1 MRIHKILAIWN
12 VLSSSLLAAAVV
24 AALKV
29 MVPKQNKRH
38 FSYGKQEIFA
48 TPMLIYIFMPDCM
61 PDDALHFISYIMRH
75 SLCCIVVQS
84 SACRK
89 YASDLKIFFY
99 EIGNAIG
106 CCHRYITRQ
115 RKIDLQFSSRHRSY
129 KMKMPFEEVRAPPVG
144 VCDVFVCTTL
154 SGNVELKLETIV

>member
-1 MRIHKILAIWN
+1 MNIAYITHGERDDEWLLAGWLNGWLGILFRFLCNFMRIHKILAIWN

-115 RKIDLQFSSRHRSY
+115 RKIDLQFSSRRI
-129 KMKMPFEEVRAPPVG
+129 FG
-144 VCDVFVCTTL
+144 L
-154 SGNVELKLETIV
+154 I